1 MVTLR
6 SKPLPWFAV
15 LLLWLVSA
23 APAAAQ
29 PAPGAQLDTLK
40 DIFVRLHS
48 CWRPPPLSQAEP
60 IDITVVVS
68 FNREGIILGHPKITY
83 ESEHAS
89 DNDRLKYRVAV
100 METLQRCT
108 PLPFTEGLGGAVAGR
123 PLAVPFRTRKRS
135 PKTEERRAWLPQK
148 IL

>member
-1 MVTLR
+1 MANSR
-6 SKPLPWFAV
+6 SKPFLGFAA
-15 LLLWLVSA
+15 LLLWLASA
-23 APAAAQ
+23 APASAQ
-29 PAPGAQLDTLK
+29 PEQLDTLK

-48 CWRPPPLSQAEP
+48 CWKPPPLSQANP

-68 FNREGIILGHPKITY
+68 FNRQGAILGHPKITY
-83 ESEHAS
+83 ESEHAN
-89 DNDRLKYRVAV
+89 DNDRLKYRIAV

-123 PLAVPFRTRKRS
+123 PLAVPFRTRKRP
-135 PKTEERRAWLPQK
+135 PKTEERKAWLPQK

>member
-1 MVTLR
+1 MAGPR
-6 SKPLPWFAV
+6 CKPLAGFAA
-15 LLLWLVSA
+15 LLLWLVMAVQASA
-23 APAAAQ
+23 AP
-29 PAPGAQLDTLK
+29 PQLDTLK

-48 CWRPPPLSQAEP
+48 CWKPPPLSQASP
-60 IDITVVVS
+60 MDITVVVS
-68 FNREGIILGHPKITY
+68 FTREGAILGHPKITY

-89 DNDRLKYRVAV
+89 DNDRLKYRIAV

-123 PLAVPFRTRKRS
+123 PLAVPFRTRKRP
-135 PKTEERRAWLPQK
+135 PKPDERRVWQPQK

>member
-1 MVTLR
+1 MANSR
-6 SKPLPWFAV
+6 SKPLLGFAA
-15 LLLWLVSA
+15 LLLWLASA

-29 PAPGAQLDTLK
+29 AQQLDTLK
-40 DIFVRLHS
+40 EIFARLYS
-48 CWRPPPLSQAEP
+48 CWKPPPLSQANP
-60 IDITVVVS
+60 IDITVIVS
-68 FNREGIILGHPKITY
+68 FNRGGAILGHPKITY

-123 PLAVPFRTRKRS
+123 PLAIPFRTRKRP
-135 PKTEERRAWLPQK
+135 PKTEEKRAWLLQK

>member
-6 SKPLPWFAV
+6 SKPLSWFAV
-15 LLLWLVSA
+15 PLLWLVLT

-29 PAPGAQLDTLK
+29 PAPPAQLDTLK

-60 IDITVVVS
+60 LDITVVVS
-68 FNREGIILGHPKITY
+68 FNREGVILGHPKITY